1 MFDKQKIILSW
12 PKNTQSCVEF
22 LKPILKGAFKL
33 KKRICVLI
41 HPKKHDINGPSTMY
55 GHHNPLSELIK
66 FIFYSIWRFVSWI
79 LLKFLSFDCILRKW
93 KLLKILLLQVLTYYL
108 NFNCWCSG
116 CFMCYLYTLMLY
128 FLNFVLSH
136 PFVKYILPK
145 NVRK

>member
-41 HPKKHDINGPSTMY
+41 HPKKHDINGPSTMS

-93 KLLKILLLQVLTYYL
+93 KLFKNTSTASSYILLKLQL
-108 NFNCWCSG
+108 
-116 CFMCYLYTLMLY
+116 LMLWLFY
-128 FLNFVLSH
+128 VLSIYSDAI
-136 PFVKYILPK
+136 FS
-145 NVRK
+145 